1 MRKKILQSA
10 ILVLAMAFMV
20 GCSSDDSSS
29 NGGGDN
35 GSGNNGGGNN
45 GGGDNGGGDNGGGDT
60 AVYQYVQKIL
70 VEDITSAS
78 CVWCPLATFATEE
91 IAKSELGDK
100 IISVAAHD
108 DFNPN
113 LVRDPFVLPGIRD
126 LVRAVKLTG
135 YPFVAWNRN
144 TTIKGTAFQSFIP
157 ERRIDGKPQY
167 VFDASLFAT
176 FHSKNNLF
184 QDSSPIGIKIESDLT
199 NTNGSVK
206 VSLKFGADLN
216 QDLKYVVYII
226 EDGLKFQQANV
237 STLYGNDTGEG
248 RWEMDFIHNQVVRA
262 TNNFLGEAIAAGE
275 SVTTNEFKTTSNLS
289 YTVANLDN
297 VSVVVAILDKNG
309 NVLNAQKAKANTT
322 QDYQIVE

>member
-1 MRKKILQSA
+1 MRKKILHSA

-20 GCSSDDSSS
+20 GCSSDDSST
-29 NGGGDN
+29 NGGG
-35 GSGNNGGGNN
+35 GNPGGGNPGGGDN
-45 GGGDNGGGDNGGGDT
+45 GGGDNGGGDNGGGDP
-60 AVYQYVQKIL
+60 AVYQYAQKIL

-78 CVWCPLATFATEE
+78 CVWCPLATFTTEE
-91 IAKSELGDK
+91 LAKSEFNDK

-113 LVRDPFVLPGIRD
+113 LVRDPFVLPGIND

-157 ERRIDGKPQY
+157 ERQSGY
-167 VFDASLFAT
+167 VFDANLFAT
-176 FHSKNNLF
+176 FHTKYNLF
-184 QDSSPIGIKIESDLT
+184 KNSSPIGIKIESDLT
-199 NTNGSVK
+199 TTSGNVR
-206 VSLKFGADLN
+206 VSLKFGENLN

-237 STLYGNDTGEG
+237 SSLYGNNTGQG

-289 YTVANLDN
+289 YTVANLEN

-309 NVLNAQKAKANTT
+309 IVLNAQKAKANTT
-322 QDYQIVE
+322 QDYQIVK